1 MLSIREFLF
10 SLLTGLGWIEDAD
23 FIFRGSIETPLMHKR
38 NALEDVDQTY
48 HPTPINRLG
57 TSDECGNLIAWLLSD
72 ESTFVT
78 GATYSVD
85 GGWAC

>member
-1 MLSIREFLF
+1 MSCLLWFLV
-10 SLLTGLGWIEDAD
+10 GRVVEDAD
-23 FIFRGSIETPLMHKR
+23 FAWGRGSIETPLMHKR

-78 GATYSVD
+78 GATYSID

>member
-1 MLSIREFLF
+1 M
-10 SLLTGLGWIEDAD
+10 D
-23 FIFRGSIETPLMHKR
+23 KR
-38 NALEDVDQTY
+38 NALEGVDDSY
-48 HPTPINRLG
+48 YETPINRVG
-57 TSDECGNLIAWLLSD
+57 SPEEVGNLIAWLLSD

>member
-1 MLSIREFLF
+1 
-10 SLLTGLGWIEDAD
+10 
-23 FIFRGSIETPLMHKR
+23 MHKR
-38 NALEDVDQTY
+38 NALEGVDMSY

-57 TSDECGNLIAWLLSD
+57 TAEECGSLITFLLSD
-72 ESTFVT
+72 ESTFIS

>member
-1 MLSIREFLF
+1 MLLIREL
-10 SLLTGLGWIEDAD
+10 SCVGLVRWMVLTC
-23 FIFRGSIETPLMHKR
+23 FFFVPRGSIETPLMHKR